1 MYKVHFRL
9 QDEAYELYANSL
21 DLSHPYF
28 VSIKDFDFSYQES
41 LVVNPHLE
49 NTKKRFRDT
58 TTIMIPFQSVVLIE
72 IIKNREPHK
81 KENLVLKDLKVLH
94 PTEDSEKP

>member
-9 QDEAYELYANSL
+9 QDEDFELYAHSL

-28 VSIKDFDFSYQES
+28 VSIKDFDFSYQEG

-49 NTKKRFRDT
+49 NTKKRFKDT
-58 TTIMIPFQSVVLIE
+58 TTIMIPFQSTILIE
-72 IIKNREPHK
+72 IIRERELGKH
-81 KENLVLKDLKVLH
+81 DLMKIVPLG
-94 PTEDSEKP
+94 EDSDAP

>member
-9 QDEAYELYANSL
+9 QDEDFELFANSL

-28 VSIKDFDFSYQES
+28 VSIKDFDFSYQEG

-58 TTIMIPFQSVVLIE
+58 TTIMIPFQSVILIE
-72 IIKNREPHK
+72 VIRAKDPLKN
-81 KENLVLKDLKVLH
+81 DLKVVTIGEETDL
-94 PTEDSEKP
+94 P

>member
-1 MYKVHFRL
+1 MYKAHFRL
-9 QDEAYELYANSL
+9 QDEDFELYAHSL

-28 VSIKDFDFSYQES
+28 VSIKDFDFSYQEG

-72 IIKNREPHK
+72 VIRNKEPVKN
-81 KENLVLKDLKVLH
+81 DLKVFSIA
-94 PTEDSEKP
+94 EDNDPST